1 MKINV
6 SFIYISQQSRQSR
19 QSPDNHMN
27 PHDNISRKTIL
38 TLYLSFSILFTF
50 ILSVETNVDVVNVT
64 VTTNSSTTDDQTS
77 PSPSLLSQETVTIIT
92 YSIISL
98 MFGIPI
104 LTFLACIYHMKGSAP
119 CDFKAAFCE
128 CC

>member
-1 MKINV
+1 MFHFNIFN
-6 SFIYISQQSRQSR
+6 S
-19 QSPDNHMN
+19 DNHQTMKH
-27 PHDNISRKTIL
+27 HDNISNISRKTIL

-50 ILSVETNVDVVNVT
+50 ILSVETNVNGT
-64 VTTNSSTTDDQTS
+64 ITTTTNSSTTDDKSS
-77 PSPSLLSQETVTIIT
+77 PSPSLLSQGTVTIIT

-104 LTFLACIYHMKGSAP
+104 LTFFACIYHMKGSAP
-119 CDFKAAFCE
+119 CDFKAAFCS

>member
-1 MKINV
+1 MTHETMK
-6 SFIYISQQSRQSR
+6 
-19 QSPDNHMN
+19 H
-27 PHDNISRKTIL
+27 HTSRKTIL

-50 ILSVETNVDVVNVT
+50 ILSVETNANVT
-64 VTTNSSTTDDQTS
+64 ITTTNSSTTDDKSS
-77 PSPSLLSQETVTIIT
+77 PSPSPFNQRTVTIIT
-92 YSIISL
+92 YFIISL

>member
-1 MKINV
+1 MFHFN
-6 SFIYISQQSRQSR
+6 ISQRLR
-19 QSPDNHMN
+19 QSPDNRMKH
-27 PHDNISRKTIL
+27 HDNISRKTIL

-64 VTTNSSTTDDQTS
+64 VTTNSSTTDDKSS
-77 PSPSLLSQETVTIIT
+77 PSPSLLSQGTVTIIT

-119 CDFKAAFCE
+119 CDFKAA
-128 CC
+128 CCNCNCC

>member
-1 MKINV
+1 MFHFNIFNLTDN
-6 SFIYISQQSRQSR
+6 Q
-19 QSPDNHMN
+19 DNHQKMKH
-27 PHDNISRKTIL
+27 HDNTSRKTIL
-38 TLYLSFSILFTF
+38 TLYLSLSILFTF

-64 VTTNSSTTDDQTS
+64 ITTNSSTTDDKSS
-77 PSPSLLSQETVTIIT
+77 PSPSLLSQGTVTIIT

-119 CDFKAAFCE
+119 CDFKAAFCN
-128 CC
+128 CNSC

>member
-1 MKINV
+1 MFHFNIFQLNR
-6 SFIYISQQSRQSR
+6 QSRQSR
-19 QSPDNHMN
+19 QSPENRMKH
-27 PHDNISRKTIL
+27 HDNISRKTIL

-64 VTTNSSTTDDQTS
+64 VTTNSSTTDDQSS
-77 PSPSLLSQETVTIIT
+77 PSPSLLSQGTVTIIT

-119 CDFKAAFCE
+119 CDFKAA
-128 CC
+128 CCNCC

>member
-1 MKINV
+1 MFHFNI
-6 SFIYISQQSRQSR
+6 FQLTR
-19 QSPDNHMN
+19 QSPDNRMKH
-27 PHDNISRKTIL
+27 HDNISRKKIL

-50 ILSVETNVDVVNVT
+50 ILSVETNVT
-64 VTTNSSTTDDQTS
+64 ITTTTNSSTTDDKSS
-77 PSPSLLSQETVTIIT
+77 PSPSLLSQGTVTIIT

-104 LTFLACIYHMKGSAP
+104 LTFLTCIYHMKGSAP
-119 CDFKAAFCE
+119 CDFKAAFCS

>member
-1 MKINV
+1 MKHHMKHHN
-6 SFIYISQQSRQSR
+6 
-19 QSPDNHMN
+19 DNT
-27 PHDNISRKTIL
+27 SRKTML
-38 TLYLSFSILFTF
+38 TLYLSLSILFTF
-50 ILSVETNVDVVNVT
+50 ILSVETNVNVT
-64 VTTNSSTTDDQTS
+64 VTTTNSSTTDDQTS
-77 PSPSLLSQETVTIIT
+77 PSPFNQRTVTIIT
-92 YSIISL
+92 YFIISL

>member
-1 MKINV
+1 MFHFNIFN
-6 SFIYISQQSRQSR
+6 S
-19 QSPDNHMN
+19 DNHQTMKH
-27 PHDNISRKTIL
+27 HDNISNISRKTIL

-50 ILSVETNVDVVNVT
+50 ILSVETNVNVVNVST
-64 VTTNSSTTDDQTS
+64 TTNSSTTDDKSS
-77 PSPSLLSQETVTIIT
+77 PSPSLLSQGTVTIIT
-92 YSIISL
+92 YSILSL

-119 CDFKAAFCE
+119 CDFKEAFCS

>member
-1 MKINV
+1 MFHFNIFN
-6 SFIYISQQSRQSR
+6 S
-19 QSPDNHMN
+19 DNHQTMKH
-27 PHDNISRKTIL
+27 HDKVSRKTIL
-38 TLYLSFSILFTF
+38 TLYLSLSILFTF
-50 ILSVETNVDVVNVT
+50 ILCVESSVNVT
-64 VTTNSSTTDDQTS
+64 ANVTANVTITTNSTDDKSS
-77 PSPSLLSQETVTIIT
+77 PSPSPSPFNQRTVTIIT

-119 CDFKAAFCE
+119 CNFKEAFCN

>member
-1 MKINV
+1 MFHFNIFNT
-6 SFIYISQQSRQSR
+6 
-19 QSPDNHMN
+19 DNHQTMKH
-27 PHDNISRKTIL
+27 HDNISNISRKTIL

-50 ILSVETNVDVVNVT
+50 ILSVETNVNVST
-64 VTTNSSTTDDQTS
+64 TTNSSTTDDKSS
-77 PSPSLLSQETVTIIT
+77 PSPLSQGTVTIIT

-119 CDFKAAFCE
+119 CDFKEA
-128 CC
+128 CCSCC

>member
-1 MKINV
+1 MTHETMK
-6 SFIYISQQSRQSR
+6 
-19 QSPDNHMN
+19 H
-27 PHDNISRKTIL
+27 HHTSRKTIL

-50 ILSVETNVDVVNVT
+50 ILSVETNANVT
-64 VTTNSSTTDDQTS
+64 ITTTNSSTTETS
-77 PSPSLLSQETVTIIT
+77 SLLSQGTVTIIT
-92 YSIISL
+92 YSILSL

-104 LTFLACIYHMKGSAP
+104 LTFFACVYHMKGSAP

>member
-1 MKINV
+1 MFHFNIFN
-6 SFIYISQQSRQSR
+6 S
-19 QSPDNHMN
+19 DNHQTMKH
-27 PHDNISRKTIL
+27 HDNVSRKTIL

-50 ILSVETNVDVVNVT
+50 ILSVETNVNGT
-64 VTTNSSTTDDQTS
+64 ITTTTNSSTTDDKSS
-77 PSPSLLSQETVTIIT
+77 PSPSLLSQGTVTIIT

-104 LTFLACIYHMKGSAP
+104 LTFFACIYHMKGSAP
-119 CDFKAAFCE
+119 CDFKAAFCS

>member
-1 MKINV
+1 MFHFNIFNLTDN
-6 SFIYISQQSRQSR
+6 Q
-19 QSPDNHMN
+19 DNHQKMKH
-27 PHDNISRKTIL
+27 HDNTSRKTIL
-38 TLYLSFSILFTF
+38 TLYLSLSILFTF

-64 VTTNSSTTDDQTS
+64 ITTNSSTTDDKSS
-77 PSPSLLSQETVTIIT
+77 PSPSLLSQGTVTIIT

-104 LTFLACIYHMKGSAP
+104 LTFFACIYHMKGTAP
-119 CDFKAAFCE
+119 CDFKAAFCS

>member
-1 MKINV
+1 MTHETMK
-6 SFIYISQQSRQSR
+6 
-19 QSPDNHMN
+19 H
-27 PHDNISRKTIL
+27 HHTSRKTIL

-50 ILSVETNVDVVNVT
+50 ILSVEPNANVT
-64 VTTNSSTTDDQTS
+64 ITTTTNSSTTDDETTS
-77 PSPSLLSQETVTIIT
+77 SLLSQGTVTIIT

-119 CDFKAAFCE
+119 CDFKAA
-128 CC
+128 CCNCC

>member
-1 MKINV
+1 MFHFN
-6 SFIYISQQSRQSR
+6 ISQRLR
-19 QSPDNHMN
+19 QSPDNRMKH
-27 PHDNISRKTIL
+27 HDNISRKTIL
-38 TLYLSFSILFTF
+38 TFYLSFSILFTF

-64 VTTNSSTTDDQTS
+64 VTTNSSTTDDKSS
-77 PSPSLLSQETVTIIT
+77 PSPSLLSQGTVTIIT

-119 CDFKAAFCE
+119 CDFKAA
-128 CC
+128 CCSCC

>member
-1 MKINV
+1 MTHETMK
-6 SFIYISQQSRQSR
+6 
-19 QSPDNHMN
+19 H
-27 PHDNISRKTIL
+27 HHTSRKTIL

-50 ILSVETNVDVVNVT
+50 ILSVETNVT
-64 VTTNSSTTDDQTS
+64 ITTTTNSSTTDDKTS
-77 PSPSLLSQETVTIIT
+77 PSPSLLSQGTVTIIT

-119 CDFKAAFCE
+119 CDFKAA
-128 CC
+128 CCNCNSC

>member
-1 MKINV
+1 MFHFNIFNLT
-6 SFIYISQQSRQSR
+6 
-19 QSPDNHMN
+19 DNHQTMKH
-27 PHDNISRKTIL
+27 HDNISRKTIL

-50 ILSVETNVDVVNVT
+50 ILSVETNVNVT
-64 VTTNSSTTDDQTS
+64 ITTNSSTTDDKSS
-77 PSPSLLSQETVTIIT
+77 PSPSLLSQGTVTIIT

-119 CDFKAAFCE
+119 CDFKAAFCS